1 MSIKAEFRNGVRKIL
16 LAGVGLLLLNDSV
29 GAQQLPGLPEIDRRA
44 TRIRHLHLPYS
55 FQPFLIEEDWLRRAG
70 DLRRQIQVSAG
81 LWPPVEK
88 SPLKARIFG
97 KVSKGDYSIE
107 KVFFESYPGFYVTG
121 NLYRP
126 LGKEGP
132 FPGVLTPHGHWA
144 YGRLENQSLASMPGL
159 AINLARQGHVVFAYD
174 MLAYNDSRQV
184 QDHRRPLDRSFSLW
198 GIGWLGI
205 QLWNSIRSVD
215 FLQSLPDVDPD
226 RLGCT
231 GASGG
236 GTQTFLLTA
245 VDDRVKV
252 SAPVNMISH
261 YMQGGCICEN
271 QANLRLDTNN
281 MEIAALMAPRP
292 LLMVSASGD
301 WTRETPRVE
310 FPAVRSVYR
319 LLGDA
324 DKVQTMQAMADH
336 NFNRESRE
344 AVYAW
349 FGRWLLGESDAS
361 EFAEKRFRLGSPSE
375 LLVFF
380 GRDLPES
387 AVTEE
392 EMLASLKDRHRRQID
407 RLRPRDSE
415 SLSRFRKLMSPAL
428 RHALAAG
435 SPSPGQVLAVPA
447 PSPKQGASETFYIG
461 RRGGGDRVPAVL
473 WFPKGKRRNLTAT
486 LLVHP
491 EGREALEAPGASW
504 VRPLLARGHLVMSI
518 DAFNTGAAR
527 ARRDRSD
534 PFFTTYNRTDDSH
547 RVQDILTAI
556 VYLESR
562 PEVARVNLAG
572 VGKAGLWCLLAR
584 ALAPGLDRT
593 LADVARFSSEEDRA
607 YLEHLHVPVLRRA
620 GDFKTASMLAPATRL
635 LIHNVGESFDTDWF
649 RQAYELAGKTD
660 LLEIEP
666 DELSPEQALSWLTR
680 ASP

>member
-1 MSIKAEFRNGVRKIL
+1 MISVKKIL
-16 LAGVGLLLLNDSV
+16 LAGGGLLFLSGLAS
-29 GAQQLPGLPEIDRRA
+29 AQAMPGLPEMDQRA
-44 TRIRHLHLPYS
+44 TRIRHLHLPYT
-55 FQPFLIEEDWLRRAG
+55 FQPFLTEEAWLKRAG
-70 DLRRQIQVSAG
+70 DLRRQIEVSAG

-88 SPLKARIFG
+88 SFLKARIFG

-126 LGKEGP
+126 LGKKGP
-132 FPGVLTPHGHWA
+132 FSGILTPHGHWA

-159 AINLARQGHVVFAYD
+159 GINLARQGHVVFAYD

-184 QDHRRPLDRSFSLW
+184 KDHRRPLDRSFSLW
-198 GIGWLGI
+198 GIDWLGI

-226 RLGCT
+226 RIGCT

-281 MEIAALMAPRP
+281 MEIGALMAPRP

-310 FPAVRSVYR
+310 FPAVQSVYR
-319 LLGDA
+319 LLGA
-324 DKVQTMQAMADH
+324 GHKAQTMQSMADH
-336 NFNRESRE
+336 NYNRESRE

-361 EFAEKRFRLGSPSE
+361 QFSEKRFRLGSPSE
-375 LLVFF
+375 FLVFF

-392 EMLASLKDRHRRQID
+392 EMLVSLKDSYRRQID
-407 RLRPRDSE
+407 DLRPRDSE
-415 SLSRFRKLMSPAL
+415 GLSRFRELMSPAL
-428 RHALAAG
+428 QHALAVG
-435 SPSPGQVLAVPA
+435 YPDPGDVIAVPA
-447 PSPKQGASETFYIG
+447 PSSKPGASREFHIG
-461 RRGGGDRVPAVL
+461 RVGRGDRVPAAL
-473 WFPKGKRRNLTAT
+473 WFPRGKRRNLTAT
-486 LLVHP
+486 LLVHA
-491 EGREALEAPGASW
+491 EGKAALEAPGGSW

-518 DAFNTGAAR
+518 DAFNTGAAK
-527 ARRDRSD
+527 AKRDMSD
-534 PFFTTYNRTDDSH
+534 PFFTTYNRTDVSN

-556 VYLESR
+556 AYLESR
-562 PEVARVNLAG
+562 PEVARVNLVG
-572 VGKAGLWCLLAR
+572 VGEGGLWSLLAR
-584 ALAPGLDRT
+584 ALAPQLHRT
-593 LADVARFSSEEDRA
+593 LADVSRFSSEEDRA
-607 YLEHLHVPVLRRA
+607 YLEHLYVPVLRRA
-620 GDFKTASMLAPATRL
+620 GDFKTAAMLAPATRL
-635 LIHNVGESFDTDWF
+635 LIHNTGESFNTDWF
-649 RQAYELAGKTD
+649 RQAYELAGKTG
-660 LLEIEP
+660 LLEIES
-666 DELSPEQALSWLTR
+666 DELPRERLLSWLTQTG
-680 ASP
+680 P

>member
-1 MSIKAEFRNGVRKIL
+1 MISVKKIL
-16 LAGVGLLLLNDSV
+16 LAGVGLLLPSGPA
-29 GAQQLPGLPEIDRRA
+29 GAQALTGLPEMDRRA
-44 TRIRHLHLPYS
+44 TRIRHLHLPYT
-55 FQPFLIEEDWLRRAG
+55 FQPFLTKDVWLQRGG
-70 DLRRQIQVSAG
+70 DLRRQIEVSTG
-81 LWPPVEK
+81 LWPPPEK

-126 LGKEGP
+126 LGKKGP
-132 FPGVLTPHGHWA
+132 FPGILTPHGHWA

-184 QDHRRPLDRSFSLW
+184 KDHRRPLDRSFSLW
-198 GIGWLGI
+198 GIDWLGI

-215 FLQSLPDVDPD
+215 FLQSLPDVDSD
-226 RLGCT
+226 RIGCT

-292 LLMVSASGD
+292 QLMVSASGD

-310 FPAVRSVYR
+310 FPAVQSVYR
-319 LLGDA
+319 LLGAA

-380 GRDLPES
+380 GRELPES

-392 EMLASLKDRHRRQID
+392 EMLASLKDSHRRQIG

-415 SLSRFRKLMSPAL
+415 SLSRFRRLMSPAL
-428 RHALAAG
+428 HHALAVR
-435 SPSPGQVLAVPA
+435 SPSPGSLLAVPV
-447 PSPKQGASETFYIG
+447 PSPNPDSSQTFHIG
-461 RRGGGDRVPAVL
+461 RRGRGDRVPAAL
-473 WFPKGKRRNLTAT
+473 WFPKGKRSKLTAT

-491 EGREALEAPGASW
+491 EGREALDAPDASW

-518 DAFNTGAAR
+518 DAFNTGKAQAK
-527 ARRDRSD
+527 RDMSD
-534 PFFTTYNRTDDSH
+534 PFFTTYNRTDVSN
-547 RVQDILTAI
+547 RVQDILTAM

-584 ALAPGLDRT
+584 SLAPEPHRT
-593 LADVARFSSEEDRA
+593 LVDVSRFSSEEDRA
-607 YLEHLHVPVLRRA
+607 YLEHLYVPVLRRA
-620 GDFKTASMLAPATRL
+620 GDFKTAAMLGPATRL
-635 LIHNVGESFDTDWF
+635 LIHNTGESFETDWF

-666 DELSPEQALSWLTR
+666 ARLSREQALAWLSQ
-680 ASP
+680 AGP

>member
-1 MSIKAEFRNGVRKIL
+1 MISGKHLL
-16 LAGVGLLLLNDSV
+16 LAGLALLLLSAPAESQ
-29 GAQQLPGLPEIDRRA
+29 GLTGLPEIDRRV
-44 TRIRHLHLPYS
+44 TRIRHLHLPYT
-55 FQPFLIEEDWLRRAG
+55 FQPFLTEEAWLKRAG
-70 DLRRQIQVSAG
+70 DLRRQIEVSAG
-81 LWPPVEK
+81 LCPPVEK

-107 KVFFESYPGFYVTG
+107 KVFFESYPGFFVAG

-126 LGKEGP
+126 LGKKGP
-132 FPGVLTPHGHWA
+132 FPGILTPHGHWA
-144 YGRLENQSLASMPGL
+144 YGRLVNQSLASMPGL

-184 QDHRRPLDRSFSLW
+184 KDHRRPLDRSFSLW

-215 FLQSLPDVDPD
+215 FLQSLPDVDPG
-226 RLGCT
+226 RIGCT

-310 FPAVRSVYR
+310 FPAVQSVYR
-319 LLGDA
+319 LQGA
-324 DKVQTMQAMADH
+324 GHKVQTMQAMADH

-344 AVYAW
+344 SVYAW

-361 EFAEKRFRLGSPSE
+361 QFAERRFRLGSPSE
-375 LLVFF
+375 VLVFF
-380 GRDLPES
+380 GRELPES

-392 EMLASLKDRHRRQID
+392 EMLASLKDSYRRQID
-407 RLRPRDSE
+407 GLRPRDSE
-415 SLSRFRKLMSPAL
+415 GLSRFRELMSPAL
-428 RHALAAG
+428 RHALAVG
-435 SPSPGQVLAVPA
+435 YPDPGQVVAVPVS
-447 PSPKQGASETFYIG
+447 SPKPGASREFHIG
-461 RRGGGDRVPAVL
+461 RGGRGDKVPADL
-473 WFPKGKRRNLTAT
+473 WFPRGKRRNLTAT

-491 EGREALEAPGASW
+491 EGKAALEAPGASW
-504 VRPLLARGHLVMSI
+504 VRPLLARRHLVMSI

-527 ARRDRSD
+527 AKRDMSD
-534 PFFTTYNRTDDSH
+534 PFFTTYNRTDDSN

-556 VYLESR
+556 AYLESR
-562 PEVARVNLAG
+562 PEVARVNLVG
-572 VGKAGLWCLLAR
+572 VGEGGLWCLLAR
-584 ALAPGLDRT
+584 ALAPRLNRT
-593 LADVARFSSEEDRA
+593 LVDVSRFSSEEDQS
-607 YLEHLHVPVLRRA
+607 YLEHLYVPVLRRA
-620 GDFKTASMLAPATRL
+620 GDFKTAAMLAPATRL
-635 LIHNVGESFDTDWF
+635 LIHNAGESFSTDWF
-649 RQAYELAGKTD
+649 RQAYELAGKAD
-660 LLEIEP
+660 LLEIES
-666 DELSPEQALSWLTR
+666 DERSREQVLAWLTQTG
-680 ASP
+680 P

>member
-1 MSIKAEFRNGVRKIL
+1 MIPGKKIL
-16 LAGVGLLLLNDSV
+16 LTGAGILFLNGLAA
-29 GAQQLPGLPEIDRRA
+29 AQGLTSLPEMDQRA
-44 TRIRHLHLPYS
+44 TRIRHVHLPYT
-55 FQPFLIEEDWLRRAG
+55 FQPFLTEEAWLKRAG
-70 DLRRQIQVSAG
+70 ELRRQIQVSAG

-107 KVFFESYPGFYVTG
+107 KVFFESYAGFYVTG

-132 FPGVLTPHGHWA
+132 FPGILTPHGHWA

-184 QDHRRPLDRSFSLW
+184 KDHRRPLDRSFSLW
-198 GIGWLGI
+198 GIDWLGI

-226 RLGCT
+226 RIGCT

-281 MEIAALMAPRP
+281 MEIGALMAPRP

-310 FPAVRSVYR
+310 FPAVQSVYR
-319 LLGDA
+319 LLGA
-324 DKVQTMQAMADH
+324 GHKAQTMQSMADH
-336 NFNRESRE
+336 NYNRESRE

-361 EFAEKRFRLGSPSE
+361 QFSEKRFRLGSPSE
-375 LLVFF
+375 FLVFF

-392 EMLASLKDRHRRQID
+392 EMLASLKESHRRQID
-407 RLRPRDSE
+407 ELRPGDSE
-415 SLSRFRKLMSPAL
+415 SLSRFRELMSPAL
-428 RHALAAG
+428 QHALAVG
-435 SPSPGQVLAVPA
+435 YPDPGEVVAISA
-447 PSPKQGASETFYIG
+447 PSPKPGASLGFHIG
-461 RRGGGDRVPAVL
+461 RRGRGDRVPAVL
-473 WFPKGKRRNLTAT
+473 WFPRGKRRNLTAT

-491 EGREALEAPGASW
+491 EGKAALEAPGASW
-504 VRPLLARGHLVMSI
+504 VQPLLARGHLVMSI
-518 DAFNTGAAR
+518 DAFNTGAAK
-527 ARRDRSD
+527 ARRDMSD
-534 PFFTTYNRTDDSH
+534 PFFTTYNRTDVSN

-556 VYLESR
+556 AYLESR
-562 PEVARVNLAG
+562 PDVARVNLVG
-572 VGKAGLWCLLAR
+572 VGKGGLWSLLAR
-584 ALAPGLDRT
+584 ALAPQLHRT
-593 LADVARFSSEEDRA
+593 LVDVSNFSSEEDGA
-607 YLEHLHVPVLRRA
+607 YLEHLYVPVLRRA
-620 GDFKTASMLAPATRL
+620 GDFKTAAMLPSATRL
-635 LIHNVGESFDTDWF
+635 LVHNTGENFSTDWF

-660 LLEIEP
+660 LLEIES
-666 DELSPEQALSWLTR
+666 DEIPRERILSWLTQKG
-680 ASP
+680 P

>member
-1 MSIKAEFRNGVRKIL
+1 MISGKKIL
-16 LAGVGLLLLNDSV
+16 LAGAGLLFLSGLAS
-29 GAQQLPGLPEIDRRA
+29 AQAMPGLPEMDQRA
-44 TRIRHLHLPYS
+44 TRIRHLHLPYA
-55 FQPFLIEEDWLRRAG
+55 FQPFLTKETWLKRAG

-88 SPLKARIFG
+88 SPLKARVFG

-126 LGKEGP
+126 VGKKEP
-132 FPGVLTPHGHWA
+132 FPGILTPHGHWA

-184 QDHRRPLDRSFSLW
+184 KDHRRPLDRSFSLW
-198 GIGWLGI
+198 GIDWLGI

-226 RLGCT
+226 RIGCT

-281 MEIAALMAPRP
+281 MEIGALMAPRP

-310 FPAVRSVYR
+310 FPAVQSVYR
-319 LLGDA
+319 LLGA
-324 DKVQTMQAMADH
+324 GHKAQTMQSIADH

-361 EFAEKRFRLGSPSE
+361 EFSEKRFRLGSPSE
-375 LLVFF
+375 FLVFF

-392 EMLASLKDRHRRQID
+392 EMLVSLKDSYRRQID
-407 RLRPRDSE
+407 ELRPRDSE
-415 SLSRFRKLMSPAL
+415 GLSRFRELMAPAL
-428 RHALAAG
+428 QHALAVG
-435 SPSPGQVLAVPA
+435 YPDPGEVVVAVPA
-447 PSPKQGASETFYIG
+447 PSPKPGASQEFHIG
-461 RRGGGDRVPAVL
+461 RRGRGERVPVAL
-473 WFPKGKRRNLTAT
+473 WFPRGNRRNLTAT
-486 LLVHP
+486 LLVHA
-491 EGREALEAPGASW
+491 EGKAALDAPGASW
-504 VRPLLARGHLVMSI
+504 VRPLLAQEHVVMSI
-518 DAFNTGAAR
+518 DAFNTGAAK
-527 ARRDRSD
+527 ARRDMSD
-534 PFFTTYNRTDDSH
+534 PFFTTYNRTDDSN

-556 VYLESR
+556 AYLERR
-562 PEVARVNLAG
+562 PDVARVNLVG
-572 VGKAGLWCLLAR
+572 VGKGGLWSLLAR
-584 ALAPGLDRT
+584 ALAPQLHRT
-593 LADVARFSSEEDRA
+593 QVDVSNFSSEEDRA
-607 YLEHLHVPVLRRA
+607 YLEHLYVPVLRRA
-620 GDFKTASMLAPATRL
+620 GDFKTAAMLATTTRL
-635 LIHNVGESFDTDWF
+635 LIHNTGENFSTDWF

-660 LLEIEP
+660 LLEIES
-666 DELSPEQALSWLTR
+666 DELPRERLLSWLTQ
-680 ASP
+680 SGP

>member
-1 MSIKAEFRNGVRKIL
+1 MISVKKIL
-16 LAGVGLLLLNDSV
+16 LAGVGLLLPSGPA
-29 GAQQLPGLPEIDRRA
+29 GAQAMPGLPEMDQRA
-44 TRIRHLHLPYS
+44 TRIRHLHLPYT
-55 FQPFLIEEDWLRRAG
+55 FQPFLTEEAWLKRAG

-88 SPLKARIFG
+88 SPLKAGIFG

-126 LGKEGP
+126 VGKKGP
-132 FPGVLTPHGHWA
+132 FPGILTPHGHWA

-159 AINLARQGHVVFAYD
+159 GINLARQGHVVFAYD

-184 QDHRRPLDRSFSLW
+184 KDHRRPLDRSFSLW
-198 GIGWLGI
+198 GIDWLGI

-226 RLGCT
+226 RIGCT

-281 MEIAALMAPRP
+281 MEIGALMAPRP

-310 FPAVRSVYR
+310 FPAVQSVYR
-319 LLGDA
+319 LLGA
-324 DKVQTMQAMADH
+324 GHKAQTMQSMADH

-349 FGRWLLGESDAS
+349 FGRWLLGETDAS
-361 EFAEKRFRLGSPSE
+361 EFSEKRFRLGSPSE
-375 LLVFF
+375 FLVFF

-392 EMLASLKDRHRRQID
+392 EMLASLKDSYRLQID
-407 RLRPRDSE
+407 ELRPRDSE
-415 SLSRFRKLMSPAL
+415 GLSRFRELMAPAL
-428 RHALAAG
+428 QHALAVG
-435 SPSPGQVLAVPA
+435 YPDPGEVVVAVSA
-447 PSPKQGASETFYIG
+447 PSSKPGASREFHIG
-461 RRGGGDRVPAVL
+461 RVGRGDRVPVAL

-486 LLVHP
+486 LLVHA
-491 EGREALEAPGASW
+491 EGKAALEAPGASW
-504 VRPLLARGHLVMSI
+504 VQPLLARGHLVMAI
-518 DAFNTGAAR
+518 DAFNTGAAK
-527 ARRDRSD
+527 ARRDMSD
-534 PFFTTYNRTDDSH
+534 PFFTTYNRTDDSN

-556 VYLESR
+556 AYLERR
-562 PEVARVNLAG
+562 PDVARVNLVG
-572 VGKAGLWCLLAR
+572 VGKGGLWSLLAR
-584 ALAPGLDRT
+584 ALAPQLHRT
-593 LADVARFSSEEDRA
+593 LVDVSNFSSGEDRA
-607 YLEHLHVPVLRRA
+607 YLEQLYVPVLRRA
-620 GDFKTASMLAPATRL
+620 GDFKTAAMLAPASRL
-635 LIHNVGESFDTDWF
+635 LIHNTGENFNTDWF
-649 RQAYELAGKTD
+649 RQAYKLAGKTD
-660 LLEIEP
+660 LLETES
-666 DELSPEQALSWLTR
+666 DEIPRERLLSWLTQ
-680 ASP
+680 SGP

>member
-1 MSIKAEFRNGVRKIL
+1 MISVKKIL
-16 LAGVGLLLLNDSV
+16 LAGVGLLLPSGLAS
-29 GAQQLPGLPEIDRRA
+29 AQVMPGLPEMDQRA
-44 TRIRHLHLPYS
+44 TRIRHLHLPYA
-55 FQPFLIEEDWLRRAG
+55 FQPFLTEEAWLKRAG
-70 DLRRQIQVSAG
+70 DLRRQIEVSAG

-107 KVFFESYPGFYVTG
+107 KVFFESHPGFYVTG

-126 LGKEGP
+126 LGMKGP
-132 FPGVLTPHGHWA
+132 FPGILTPHGHWA

-159 AINLARQGHVVFAYD
+159 GINLARQGHVVFAYD

-184 QDHRRPLDRSFSLW
+184 KDHRRPLDRSFSLW
-198 GIGWLGI
+198 GIDWLGI

-226 RLGCT
+226 RIGCT

-310 FPAVRSVYR
+310 FPAIQSVYR
-319 LLGDA
+319 LLGA
-324 DKVQTMQAMADH
+324 GHKAQTMQSMADH
-336 NFNRESRE
+336 NYNRESRE

-361 EFAEKRFRLGSPSE
+361 RFSERRFRLGSPSE
-375 LLVFF
+375 FLVFF

-392 EMLASLKDRHRRQID
+392 EMLASLKDSYRRQID
-407 RLRPRDSE
+407 DLRPRDSE
-415 SLSRFRKLMSPAL
+415 SLARFRKLMAPAL
-428 RHALAAG
+428 KHALAVG
-435 SPSPGQVLAVPA
+435 YPESGQVLAVPV
-447 PSPKQGASETFYIG
+447 PSPKPGESQEFHIG
-461 RRGGGDRVPAVL
+461 RVGRGDRVPAAL
-473 WFPKGKRRNLTAT
+473 WLPRGKRRNLTAT
-486 LLVHP
+486 LLVHA
-491 EGREALEAPGASW
+491 EGKAALEAPGASW

-518 DAFNTGAAR
+518 DAFNTGAAK
-527 ARRDRSD
+527 ARRDMSD
-534 PFFTTYNRTDDSH
+534 PFFTTYNRTDVSN

-556 VYLESR
+556 AYLESR
-562 PEVARVNLAG
+562 PEVARVNLVG
-572 VGKAGLWCLLAR
+572 VGEGGLWSLLAR
-584 ALAPGLDRT
+584 ALAPRLHRT
-593 LADVARFSSEEDRA
+593 LADVAGFSSEEDGA
-607 YLEHLHVPVLRRA
+607 YLERLYVPVLRRA

-635 LIHNVGESFDTDWF
+635 LIHNAGENFSTDWF

-660 LLEIEP
+660 LLEIES
-666 DELSPEQALSWLTR
+666 DELPRERVLAWLTQKGR
-680 ASP
+680 

>member
-1 MSIKAEFRNGVRKIL
+1 MISGKKIL
-16 LAGVGLLLLNDSV
+16 LTGAGLLFLSGLA
-29 GAQQLPGLPEIDRRA
+29 GAQGLTSLPEMDQRA
-44 TRIRHLHLPYS
+44 TRIRHLHLPYT
-55 FQPFLIEEDWLRRAG
+55 FQPFLTEEAWLRRAG
-70 DLRRQIQVSAG
+70 ELRRQIEVSAG

-126 LGKEGP
+126 LGKKGP
-132 FPGVLTPHGHWA
+132 FPGILTPHGHWA

-226 RLGCT
+226 RIGCT

-281 MEIAALMAPRP
+281 MEIGALMAPRP

-310 FPAVRSVYR
+310 FPAVQSVYR
-319 LLGDA
+319 LLGA
-324 DKVQTMQAMADH
+324 GHKAQTMQTMADH

-349 FGRWLLGESDAS
+349 FGRWLLGESDS
-361 EFAEKRFRLGSPSE
+361 SQFSEKRFRLGSPSE

-380 GRDLPES
+380 GRELPES

-392 EMLASLKDRHRRQID
+392 AMLASLKDSYRRQID
-407 RLRPRDSE
+407 ELRPQDSE
-415 SLSRFRKLMSPAL
+415 SLARFRELMAPAL
-428 RHALAAG
+428 RHALAVRY
-435 SPSPGQVLAVPA
+435 PEPTEVLATRIPPA
-447 PSPKQGASETFYIG
+447 GPGEEQLFFIG
-461 RRGGGDRVPAVL
+461 RKGRGDRVPAFL
-473 WFPKGKRRNLTAT
+473 WFPKRKRRSLTAT
-486 LLVHP
+486 LLVHAD
-491 EGREALEAPGASW
+491 GKEALTSSVGSA
-504 VRPLLARGHLVMSI
+504 VKPLLARGHLVMSI
-518 DAFNTGAAR
+518 DAFNTGSALAK
-527 ARRDRSD
+527 RDMSD
-534 PFFTTYNRTDDSH
+534 PFFTTYNRTDDSN

-556 VYLESR
+556 AYLESR
-562 PEVARVNLAG
+562 QDAAKINL
-572 VGKAGLWCLLAR
+572 VGFGRAGLWCLLAR
-584 ALAPGLDRT
+584 GLAPDLHRT
-593 LADVARFSSEEDRA
+593 AADVSRFSSDEDRA
-607 YLEHLHVPVLRRA
+607 YLKDLYIPVLRRV
-620 GDFKTASMLAPATRL
+620 GDFKTASMLAPATPL
-635 LIHNVGESFDTDWF
+635 LIHNAGESFDTKWI
-649 RQAYELAGKTD
+649 RQAYHLAGKTS
-660 LLEIEP
+660 LLEIQKTKIR
-666 DELSPEQALSWLTR
+666 QAQLIAWLTQR
-680 ASP
+680 GS

>member
-1 MSIKAEFRNGVRKIL
+1 MISRKMIL
-16 LAGVGLLLLNDSV
+16 LAGGSLLFLSGLA
-29 GAQQLPGLPEIDRRA
+29 GAQAIPGLPEMDRRA
-44 TRIRHLHLPYS
+44 TRIRHLHLPYT
-55 FQPFLIEEDWLRRAG
+55 FQPFLTQEAWLKRAG
-70 DLRRQIQVSAG
+70 DLRRQIEVSAG

-132 FPGVLTPHGHWA
+132 FPGILTPHGHWA

-184 QDHRRPLDRSFSLW
+184 KDHRRPLDRSFSLW
-198 GIGWLGI
+198 GIDWLGI

-226 RLGCT
+226 RIGCT

-281 MEIAALMAPRP
+281 MEIGALMAPRP

-310 FPAVRSVYR
+310 FPAVQSVYR
-319 LLGDA
+319 LLGA
-324 DKVQTMQAMADH
+324 GHKAQTMQSMADH
-336 NFNRESRE
+336 NYNRESRE

-361 EFAEKRFRLGSPSE
+361 QFSEKRFRLGSPSE
-375 LLVFF
+375 FLVFF

-392 EMLASLKDRHRRQID
+392 EMLASLKDSYRRQID
-407 RLRPRDSE
+407 DLRPRGSE
-415 SLSRFRKLMSPAL
+415 GLSRFRELMAPAL
-428 RHALAAG
+428 QHALAVG
-435 SPSPGQVLAVPA
+435 YPDPGEVVAVPA
-447 PSPKQGASETFYIG
+447 PSPKPGARLEFHIG
-461 RRGGGDRVPAVL
+461 RAGRGDRVPAAL
-473 WFPKGKRRNLTAT
+473 WFPRGKRRNLTAT
-486 LLVHP
+486 LLVHS
-491 EGREALEAPGASW
+491 EGKAALEAPGASW

-518 DAFNTGAAR
+518 DAFNTGAAK
-527 ARRDRSD
+527 ARRDMSD
-534 PFFTTYNRTDDSH
+534 PFFTTYNRTDVSN

-556 VYLESR
+556 AYLESR
-562 PEVARVNLAG
+562 PEVVRVNLVGAG
-572 VGKAGLWCLLAR
+572 KGGLWCLLAR
-584 ALAPGLDRT
+584 ALAPQIHRT
-593 LADVARFSSEEDRA
+593 LVDVSRFSSEEDGA
-607 YLEHLHVPVLRRA
+607 YLEHLYVPVLRRA
-620 GDFKTASMLAPATRL
+620 GDFKTAAMLPSATRL
-635 LIHNVGESFDTDWF
+635 LIHNTGENFSTDWF

-660 LLEIEP
+660 LLEIES
-666 DELSPEQALSWLTR
+666 DEIARERILSWLTR
-680 ASP
+680 SGS

>member
-1 MSIKAEFRNGVRKIL
+1 MISVQQIL
-16 LAGVGLLLLNDSV
+16 LASVSVLLLSSTA
-29 GAQQLPGLPEIDRRA
+29 GAQGLPGLPEMDQRA
-44 TRIRHLHLPYS
+44 TRIRHLHLPYT
-55 FQPFLIEEDWLRRAG
+55 FQPFLTEAAWLRRAG
-70 DLRRQIQVSAG
+70 DLRRQIEVSAG

-126 LGKEGP
+126 LGKKGP
-132 FPGVLTPHGHWA
+132 FPGILTPHGHWA

-159 AINLARQGHVVFAYD
+159 GINLARQGHVVFAYD

-184 QDHRRPLDRSFSLW
+184 KDHRRPLDRGFSLW

-226 RLGCT
+226 RIGCT

-281 MEIAALMAPRP
+281 MEIAALTAPRP
-292 LLMVSASGD
+292 QLMVSASGD

-310 FPAVRSVYR
+310 FPAVQSVYR
-319 LLGDA
+319 LLGA
-324 DKVQTMQAMADH
+324 GHKAQTMQSMADH
-336 NFNRESRE
+336 NYNRESRE

-361 EFAEKRFRLGSPSE
+361 QFSEKRFRLGSPSE
-375 LLVFF
+375 FLVFF
-380 GRDLPES
+380 GRHLPES

-392 EMLASLKDRHRRQID
+392 AMLASLKDSYRRQID
-407 RLRPRDSE
+407 ELRPRDSE
-415 SLSRFRKLMSPAL
+415 SLARFRKLMSPAL
-428 RHALAAG
+428 QHALAVG
-435 SPSPGQVLAVPA
+435 YPDPGEVVAVPA
-447 PSPKQGASETFYIG
+447 PSSNPGASQEFHIG
-461 RRGGGDRVPAVL
+461 RVGRGDRVPATL
-473 WFPKGKRRNLTAT
+473 WFPRGKRRNLTAT

-491 EGREALEAPGASW
+491 EGKAALEAPGAPW

-518 DAFNTGAAR
+518 DAFNTGAAK
-527 ARRDRSD
+527 ARRDMSD
-534 PFFTTYNRTDDSH
+534 PFFTTYNRTDVSN

-556 VYLESR
+556 AYLESR

-572 VGKAGLWCLLAR
+572 VGEGGLWCLLAR
-584 ALAPGLDRT
+584 GLAPQLHRT
-593 LADVARFSSEEDRA
+593 LVDVSRFSSEEDGA
-607 YLEHLHVPVLRRA
+607 YLEHLYVPVLRRA
-620 GDFKTASMLAPATRL
+620 GDFKTAAMLAPATRL
-635 LIHNVGESFDTDWF
+635 LIHNTGEFFNTDWF

-660 LLEIEP
+660 LLEIK
-666 DELSPEQALSWLTR
+666 PEEIPRAQLLAWLTQ
-680 ASP
+680 SGP

>member
-1 MSIKAEFRNGVRKIL
+1 MISGKSIL
-16 LAGVGLLLLNDSV
+16 LAGVGLLLLSV
-29 GAQQLPGLPEIDRRA
+29 PAGAQRLLGLPGIDRRA
-44 TRIRHLHLPYS
+44 TGIRHLHLPYS
-55 FQPFLIEEDWLRRAG
+55 FEPFLIEEGWLGRAG
-70 DLRRQIQVSAG
+70 DLRRQIEVSAG

-126 LGKEGP
+126 LGKQGP
-132 FPGVLTPHGHWA
+132 FPGILTPHGHWA
-144 YGRLENQSLASMPGL
+144 YGRLVNQSLASMPGL
-159 AINLARQGHVVFAYD
+159 SINLARQGYVVFAYD

-184 QDHRRPLDRSFSLW
+184 KDHRRTLDRSFSLW

-215 FLQSLPDVDPD
+215 FLQSLPDVDPN

-245 VDDRVKV
+245 VDDRIKV

-310 FPAVRSVYR
+310 FPAVQSIYR
-319 LLGDA
+319 LLGA
-324 DKVQTMQAMADH
+324 GHKVQTMQTMAEH

-380 GRDLPES
+380 GRELPPS

-392 EMLASLKDRHRRQID
+392 EMLASLKERYRQRID
-407 RLRPRDSE
+407 ELQPRDSE

-428 RHALAAG
+428 QHALAAD
-435 SPSPGQVLAVPA
+435 SPSPGEVLAVPV
-447 PSPKQGASETFYIG
+447 PSPKPGGRQKFHIG
-461 RRGGGDRVPAVL
+461 RVGRGDLVPAVL
-473 WFPKGKRRNLTAT
+473 WFPRGKRKNLTAT

-491 EGREALEAPGASW
+491 EGKEALEEPGASW
-504 VRPLLARGHLVMSI
+504 VQPLLARGHLVMSI

-527 ARRDRSD
+527 ARRDMSD
-534 PFFTTYNRTDDSH
+534 PFFTTYNRTDDSN

-562 PEVARVNLAG
+562 PDVARVNMAG
-572 VGKAGLWCLLAR
+572 VGKGGLWCLLAR
-584 ALAPGLDRT
+584 ALAPQLHRT
-593 LADVARFSSEEDRA
+593 LVDVSRFSSEDDRA
-607 YLEHLHVPVLRRA
+607 YLEHLYVPVLRRA
-620 GDFKTASMLAPATRL
+620 GDFKTASMLAPATRRL
-635 LIHNVGESFDTDWF
+635 LIHNTGESFDTGWF

-666 DELSPEQALSWLTR
+666 AKLSREQVLAWLIQTE
-680 ASP
+680 P

>member
-1 MSIKAEFRNGVRKIL
+1 MISGKKIL
-16 LAGVGLLLLNDSV
+16 LTGAGILFLSGLA
-29 GAQQLPGLPEIDRRA
+29 GAQGLTSLPEMDQRA
-44 TRIRHLHLPYS
+44 TRIRHLHLPYT
-55 FQPFLIEEDWLRRAG
+55 FQPFLTEEAWLKRAG

-88 SPLKARIFG
+88 SPLKAQIFG

-126 LGKEGP
+126 LGKKGP
-132 FPGVLTPHGHWA
+132 FPGILTPHGHWA

-159 AINLARQGHVVFAYD
+159 GINLARQGHVVFAYD

-184 QDHRRPLDRSFSLW
+184 RDHRRPLDRSFSLW

-215 FLQSLPDVDPD
+215 FLQSLPEVDPD
-226 RLGCT
+226 RIGCT

-281 MEIAALMAPRP
+281 MEIGALMAPRP
-292 LLMVSASGD
+292 QLMVSASGD

-310 FPAVRSVYR
+310 FPAVQSVYR
-319 LLGDA
+319 LLGA
-324 DKVQTMQAMADH
+324 GHKAQTMQTMADH
-336 NFNRESRE
+336 NYNRESRE

-361 EFAEKRFRLGSPSE
+361 QFSEKRFRLGSPSE
-375 LLVFF
+375 FLVFF

-392 EMLASLKDRHRRQID
+392 EMLASLKESHRRQID
-407 RLRPRDSE
+407 ELRPRDSE
-415 SLSRFRKLMSPAL
+415 SLSRFRELMSPAL
-428 RHALAAG
+428 QHALAVG
-435 SPSPGQVLAVPA
+435 YPDSGVVVVTVFA
-447 PSPKQGASETFYIG
+447 PSSKPGASQEFHIG
-461 RRGGGDRVPAVL
+461 RRGRGDRVPAAL
-473 WFPKGKRRNLTAT
+473 WFPRGKRRNLTAT
-486 LLVHP
+486 LLVHA
-491 EGREALEAPGASW
+491 EGKAALEAPGASW
-504 VRPLLARGHLVMSI
+504 VQPLLARGHLVMSI
-518 DAFNTGAAR
+518 DAFNTGAAK
-527 ARRDRSD
+527 ARRDMSD
-534 PFFTTYNRTDDSH
+534 PFFTTYNRTDDSN

-556 VYLESR
+556 AYLESR
-562 PEVARVNLAG
+562 PDVARVNLVG
-572 VGKAGLWCLLAR
+572 VGKGGLWSLLAR
-584 ALAPGLDRT
+584 ALAPQLHRT
-593 LADVARFSSEEDRA
+593 LVDVSKFSSEEDGA
-607 YLEHLHVPVLRRA
+607 YLEHLYVPVLRRA
-620 GDFKTASMLAPATRL
+620 GDFKTAAMLAPSTRL
-635 LIHNVGESFDTDWF
+635 LIHNTGENFSADWF

-660 LLEIEP
+660 LLEIES
-666 DELSPEQALSWLTR
+666 DEIPREQILSWLTQ
-680 ASP
+680 SGP

>member
-1 MSIKAEFRNGVRKIL
+1 MISVKKIL
-16 LAGVGLLLLNDSV
+16 LAGVGLLLPSGPA
-29 GAQQLPGLPEIDRRA
+29 GAQAPAGLPEMDRRV
-44 TRIRHLHLPYS
+44 TRIRHLHLPYT
-55 FQPFLIEEDWLRRAG
+55 FKPFLTDKAWLKRAG
-70 DLRRQIQVSAG
+70 DLRRQIEVSAG

-88 SPLKARIFG
+88 RPLKARIFG
-97 KVSKGDYSIE
+97 KVSKGEYSIE
-107 KVFFESYPGFYVTG
+107 KVFFESHPGFYVTG

-126 LGKEGP
+126 LGKKGP
-132 FPGVLTPHGHWA
+132 FPGILTPHGHWA

-184 QDHRRPLDRSFSLW
+184 RDHRRRLDRSFSLW
-198 GIGWLGI
+198 GIDWLGI

-226 RLGCT
+226 RIGCT

-261 YMQGGCICEN
+261 YMQGGCVCEN

-310 FPAVRSVYR
+310 FPAVQSVYR
-319 LLGDA
+319 LLGA
-324 DKVQTMQAMADH
+324 GHKAQTMQAMADH

-361 EFAEKRFRLGSPSE
+361 QFSEKRFRLESPSE
-375 LLVFF
+375 FLVFF
-380 GRDLPES
+380 GRDLPDS

-392 EMLASLKDRHRRQID
+392 EMLASLKDSHRRQID
-407 RLRPRDSE
+407 ELRPRDSE
-415 SLSRFRKLMSPAL
+415 SLTRFRRLMSAAL
-428 RHALAAG
+428 QHALAVG
-435 SPSPGQVLAVPA
+435 YPDPGQLLAVPA
-447 PSPKQGASETFYIG
+447 PSSKPGASQKFRIG
-461 RRGGGDRVPAVL
+461 RRGRGDRVPASL
-473 WFPKGKRRNLTAT
+473 WFPKGKRKNLTAT

-491 EGREALEAPGASW
+491 EGKAALEAPGASW
-504 VRPLLARGHLVMSI
+504 VQPLLARGHLVMSI

-527 ARRDRSD
+527 ASRDMSD
-534 PFFTTYNRTDDSH
+534 PFFTTYNRTDVSN

-556 VYLESR
+556 AYLESR

-572 VGKAGLWCLLAR
+572 VGKGGLWCLLAR
-584 ALAPGLDRT
+584 ALAPQLHST
-593 LADVARFSSEEDRA
+593 LVDVSRFSSEEDRA
-607 YLEHLHVPVLRRA
+607 YLEHLYVPVLRRA
-620 GDFKTASMLAPATRL
+620 GDFKTAAMLAPATRL
-635 LIHNVGESFDTDWF
+635 LIHNTGESFETDWF
-649 RQAYELAGKTD
+649 RQAYELVGKAD
-660 LLEIEP
+660 LLEIES
-666 DELSPEQALSWLTR
+666 DELPREQALSWL
-680 ASP
+680 SQPGP

>member
-1 MSIKAEFRNGVRKIL
+1 MIFGKKIL
-16 LAGVGLLLLNDSV
+16 LTGAGLLFLSGFA
-29 GAQQLPGLPEIDRRA
+29 GAQGLTGLPEMDQRA
-44 TRIRHLHLPYS
+44 TRIRHLHLPYT
-55 FQPFLIEEDWLRRAG
+55 FQPFLTEEAWLKRAG
-70 DLRRQIQVSAG
+70 DLRRQIEVSTG

-126 LGKEGP
+126 VGKKGP
-132 FPGVLTPHGHWA
+132 FPGILTPHGHWA

-159 AINLARQGHVVFAYD
+159 GINLARQGHVVFAYD

-184 QDHRRPLDRSFSLW
+184 KDHRRPLDRSFSLW
-198 GIGWLGI
+198 GIDWLGI

-215 FLQSLPDVDPD
+215 FLQSLSDVDSD
-226 RLGCT
+226 RIGCT

-281 MEIAALMAPRP
+281 MEIGALMAPRP

-310 FPAVRSVYR
+310 FPAVQSVYR
-319 LLGDA
+319 LLGA
-324 DKVQTMQAMADH
+324 GHKAQTMQSMADH
-336 NFNRESRE
+336 NYNRESRE

-361 EFAEKRFRLGSPSE
+361 QFSEKRFRLGSPSE
-375 LLVFF
+375 FLVFF

-392 EMLASLKDRHRRQID
+392 EMLASLKDSFRRQID
-407 RLRPRDSE
+407 DLRPRDSE
-415 SLSRFRKLMSPAL
+415 GLSRFRELMSPAL
-428 RHALAAG
+428 QHALAVG
-435 SPSPGQVLAVPA
+435 YPDPCDVMAVPV
-447 PSPKQGASETFYIG
+447 PSSKPGGSREFHIG
-461 RRGGGDRVPAVL
+461 RVGRGDRVPAAL
-473 WFPKGKRRNLTAT
+473 WFPRGKRRNLTAT

-491 EGREALEAPGASW
+491 EGKAALEAPDASW

-518 DAFNTGAAR
+518 DAFNTGAAQ
-527 ARRDRSD
+527 ARRDMSD
-534 PFFTTYNRTDDSH
+534 PFFTTYNRTDVSN
-547 RVQDILTAI
+547 RVQDILTA
-556 VYLESR
+556 VAFLESR
-562 PEVARVNLAG
+562 PEVARVNLVG
-572 VGKAGLWCLLAR
+572 VGKGGLWSLLAR
-584 ALAPGLDRT
+584 ALAPQLHRT
-593 LADVARFSSEEDRA
+593 LVDVSNFSSGEDRA
-607 YLEHLHVPVLRRA
+607 YLEHLYVPVLRRA
-620 GDFKTASMLAPATRL
+620 GDFKTAAMLAPATRL
-635 LIHNVGESFDTDWF
+635 LIHNTGESFNTDWF
-649 RQAYELAGKTD
+649 RQAYELAGKTG
-660 LLEIEP
+660 LLEIES
-666 DELSPEQALSWLTR
+666 DELPREQVLSWLTQ
-680 ASP
+680 SGP

>member
-1 MSIKAEFRNGVRKIL
+1 MISVKKIL
-16 LAGVGLLLLNDSV
+16 LAGVGLLLPSGLAS
-29 GAQQLPGLPEIDRRA
+29 AQAIPGLPEMDQRA
-44 TRIRHLHLPYS
+44 TRIRHLHLPYT
-55 FQPFLIEEDWLRRAG
+55 FQPFLTQEAWLKRAG
-70 DLRRQIQVSAG
+70 DLRRQIEVSAG

-132 FPGVLTPHGHWA
+132 FPGILTPHGHWA

-184 QDHRRPLDRSFSLW
+184 KDHRRPLDRSFSLW
-198 GIGWLGI
+198 GIDWLGI

-226 RLGCT
+226 RIGCT

-281 MEIAALMAPRP
+281 MEIGALMAPRP

-310 FPAVRSVYR
+310 FPAVQSVYR
-319 LLGDA
+319 LLGA
-324 DKVQTMQAMADH
+324 GHKAQTMQSMADH
-336 NFNRESRE
+336 NYNRESRE

-361 EFAEKRFRLGSPSE
+361 QFSEKRFRLGSPSE
-375 LLVFF
+375 FLVFF

-392 EMLASLKDRHRRQID
+392 EMLVSLKESHRRQID
-407 RLRPRDSE
+407 ELRPRDSE
-415 SLSRFRKLMSPAL
+415 GHSRFRELMAPAL
-428 RHALAAG
+428 QHALAVG
-435 SPSPGQVLAVPA
+435 YPDPGEVVAVPA
-447 PSPKQGASETFYIG
+447 PSPKPGASLEFHFG
-461 RRGGGDRVPAVL
+461 RAGRGDRVPAAL
-473 WFPKGKRRNLTAT
+473 WFPRGKRRNLTAT

-491 EGREALEAPGASW
+491 EGKEALEAPGASW

-518 DAFNTGAAR
+518 DAFNTGAAT
-527 ARRDRSD
+527 ARRDMSD
-534 PFFTTYNRTDDSH
+534 PFFTTYNRTDVSN

-556 VYLESR
+556 AYLESR
-562 PEVARVNLAG
+562 PDVARVNLVG
-572 VGKAGLWCLLAR
+572 VGKGGLWSLLAR
-584 ALAPGLDRT
+584 ALAPQLHRT
-593 LADVARFSSEEDRA
+593 LVDVANFSSEEDGA
-607 YLEHLHVPVLRRA
+607 YLEHLYVPVLRRA
-620 GDFKTASMLAPATRL
+620 GDFKTAAMLPSATRL
-635 LIHNVGESFDTDWF
+635 LVHNTGENFSTDWF
-649 RQAYELAGKTD
+649 RHAYELAGKTD

-666 DELSPEQALSWLTR
+666 DEITRGRILSWLTR
-680 ASP
+680 SGP

>member
-1 MSIKAEFRNGVRKIL
+1 MISVKKIL
-16 LAGVGLLLLNDSV
+16 LAGVGLLFLNGLA
-29 GAQQLPGLPEIDRRA
+29 GAQAMPGLAETDQRA
-44 TRIRHLHLPYS
+44 TRIRHLHLPYT
-55 FQPFLIEEDWLRRAG
+55 FQPFLTEEAWLKRAG
-70 DLRRQIQVSAG
+70 DLRRQIEVSTG

-88 SPLKARIFG
+88 SPLKARVFG
-97 KVSKGDYSIE
+97 KVSKRDYSIE

-126 LGKEGP
+126 VGKKGP
-132 FPGVLTPHGHWA
+132 FPGILTPHGHWA

-159 AINLARQGHVVFAYD
+159 GINLARQGHVVFAYD

-184 QDHRRPLDRSFSLW
+184 KDHRRPLDRSFSLW
-198 GIGWLGI
+198 GIDWLGI

-226 RLGCT
+226 RIGCT

-281 MEIAALMAPRP
+281 MEIGALMAPRP

-310 FPAVRSVYR
+310 FPAVQSVYR
-319 LLGDA
+319 LLGA
-324 DKVQTMQAMADH
+324 GHKAQTMQSMADH
-336 NFNRESRE
+336 NYNRESRE

-361 EFAEKRFRLGSPSE
+361 QFSERRFRLGSPSE
-375 LLVFF
+375 FLVFF

-392 EMLASLKDRHRRQID
+392 EMLASLKDSYRLQID
-407 RLRPRDSE
+407 ELRPRDSE
-415 SLSRFRKLMSPAL
+415 GLARFRELMSPAL
-428 RHALAAG
+428 QHALAVG
-435 SPSPGQVLAVPA
+435 YSDPGDVMAVPG
-447 PSPKQGASETFYIG
+447 PSSKPGASQEFHIG
-461 RRGGGDRVPAVL
+461 RVGRGDRVPAAL
-473 WFPKGKRRNLTAT
+473 WFPRGKRRNLTAT
-486 LLVHP
+486 LLVHA
-491 EGREALEAPGASW
+491 EGKAALEAPGASW
-504 VRPLLARGHLVMSI
+504 VQPLLARGHLVMSI

-527 ARRDRSD
+527 AKRDMSD
-534 PFFTTYNRTDDSH
+534 PFFTTYNRTDDSN

-556 VYLESR
+556 AYLESR
-562 PEVARVNLAG
+562 PDVARVNLAG
-572 VGKAGLWCLLAR
+572 VGKGGLWSLLAR
-584 ALAPGLDRT
+584 ALAPQLHRT
-593 LADVARFSSEEDRA
+593 LVDVSNFSSEEDGA
-607 YLEHLHVPVLRRA
+607 FLEHLYVPVLRRA
-620 GDFKTASMLAPATRL
+620 GDFKTAAMLAPPTRL
-635 LIHNVGESFDTDWF
+635 LIHNTGESFNTDWF

-660 LLEIEP
+660 LLEIES
-666 DELSPEQALSWLTR
+666 DELPRERLLSWLTQTG
-680 ASP
+680 S

>member
-1 MSIKAEFRNGVRKIL
+1 MISGKNIL
-16 LAGVGLLLLNDSV
+16 LAGVGLSLLNGSV
-29 GAQQLPGLPEIDRRA
+29 GAQQLPGLPGMDRRV
-44 TRIRHLHLPYS
+44 TRIRHLHLPYT
-55 FQPFLIEEDWLRRAG
+55 FKPFLTEKGWLRRAG
-70 DLRRQIQVSAG
+70 QLRRQIEVSTG
-81 LWPPVEK
+81 LWPPPEK

-126 LGKEGP
+126 VGKKGP
-132 FPGVLTPHGHWA
+132 FPGILTPHGHWA

-184 QDHRRPLDRSFSLW
+184 KDHRRTLDRSFSLW
-198 GIGWLGI
+198 GIDRLGI

-226 RLGCT
+226 RIGCT

-281 MEIAALMAPRP
+281 MEIGALMAPRP

-310 FPAVRSVYR
+310 FPAVQSVYR
-319 LLGDA
+319 LLGA
-324 DKVQTMQAMADH
+324 GHKAQTMQSMADH
-336 NFNRESRE
+336 NYNRESRE

-361 EFAEKRFRLGSPSE
+361 QFSEKRFRLGSPSE
-375 LLVFF
+375 FLVFF

-392 EMLASLKDRHRRQID
+392 EMLASLKDSYRRQID
-407 RLRPRDSE
+407 DLRPRDSE
-415 SLSRFRKLMSPAL
+415 GLSRFRELMSPAL
-428 RHALAAG
+428 QHALAVG
-435 SPSPGQVLAVPA
+435 YPDPGEVLAVPA
-447 PSPKQGASETFYIG
+447 PSSKPGATREFHIG
-461 RRGGGDRVPAVL
+461 RRGRGDRVPAAL
-473 WFPKGKRRNLTAT
+473 WFPRGKRRNLTAT
-486 LLVHP
+486 LLVHA
-491 EGREALEAPGASW
+491 EGKAALESPDASW

-518 DAFNTGAAR
+518 DAFNTGAAK
-527 ARRDRSD
+527 ARRDMSD
-534 PFFTTYNRTDDSH
+534 PFFTTYNRTDVSN
-547 RVQDILTAI
+547 RVQDILTA
-556 VYLESR
+556 VAFLESR
-562 PEVARVNLAG
+562 PEVARVNLVG
-572 VGKAGLWCLLAR
+572 VGKGGLWCLLAR
-584 ALAPGLDRT
+584 ALAPQLHRT
-593 LADVARFSSEEDRA
+593 LVDVSRFSSEEDGT
-607 YLEHLHVPVLRRA
+607 YLEHLYVPVLRRA
-620 GDFKTASMLAPATRL
+620 GDFKTAAMMASATRL
-635 LIHNVGESFDTDWF
+635 LIHNTGENFSTDWF

-660 LLEIEP
+660 LLEIES
-666 DELSPEQALSWLTR
+666 DELPREQVLSWLTQ
-680 ASP
+680 SGP

>member
-1 MSIKAEFRNGVRKIL
+1 MISSKKIL
-16 LAGVGLLLLNDSV
+16 LTGAGLLFLSGLA
-29 GAQQLPGLPEIDRRA
+29 GAQGLTGLPEMDQRA
-44 TRIRHLHLPYS
+44 TRIRHLHLPYA
-55 FQPFLIEEDWLRRAG
+55 FQPFLTEEAWLKRAG
-70 DLRRQIQVSAG
+70 DLRLQIQVSAG

-97 KVSKGDYSIE
+97 KVFKGDYSIE

-126 LGKEGP
+126 VGKKGP
-132 FPGVLTPHGHWA
+132 FPGILTPHGHWA

-159 AINLARQGHVVFAYD
+159 GINLARQGHVVFAYD

-184 QDHRRPLDRSFSLW
+184 KDHRRPLDRSFSLW
-198 GIGWLGI
+198 GIDWLGI

-226 RLGCT
+226 RIGCT

-281 MEIAALMAPRP
+281 MEIGALMAPRP

-310 FPAVRSVYR
+310 FPAVQSVYR
-319 LLGDA
+319 LLGA
-324 DKVQTMQAMADH
+324 GHKAQTMQSMADH
-336 NFNRESRE
+336 NYNRESRE

-361 EFAEKRFRLGSPSE
+361 QFSEKRFRLGSPSE
-375 LLVFF
+375 FLVFF

-392 EMLASLKDRHRRQID
+392 EMLASLKDSYRRQIGD
-407 RLRPRDSE
+407 LRPRDSE
-415 SLSRFRKLMSPAL
+415 GLSRFRELMAPAL
-428 RHALAAG
+428 QHALAVGYPDAG
-435 SPSPGQVLAVPA
+435 EVVAVPA
-447 PSPKQGASETFYIG
+447 PSPKPGASREFHIG
-461 RRGGGDRVPAVL
+461 RRGRGDRVPAVL
-473 WFPKGKRRNLTAT
+473 WFPRGKRRNLTAT
-486 LLVHP
+486 LLVHA
-491 EGREALEAPGASW
+491 EGKAALESPGASW
-504 VRPLLARGHLVMSI
+504 VQPLLARGHLVMSI
-518 DAFNTGAAR
+518 DAFNTGAAK
-527 ARRDRSD
+527 ARRDMSD
-534 PFFTTYNRTDDSH
+534 PFFTTYNRTDDSN

-556 VYLESR
+556 AYLERR
-562 PEVARVNLAG
+562 PEVARVNLVG
-572 VGKAGLWCLLAR
+572 VGKGGLWSLLAR
-584 ALAPGLDRT
+584 ALAPQLHRT
-593 LADVARFSSEEDRA
+593 LVDVSHFSSEEDRA
-607 YLEHLHVPVLRRA
+607 YLEHLYVPVLRRA
-620 GDFKTASMLAPATRL
+620 GDFKTAAMLAPASRL
-635 LIHNVGESFDTDWF
+635 LIHNSGENFSADWF

-660 LLEIEP
+660 LLEIES
-666 DELSPEQALSWLTR
+666 DEIPRGQILAWLTR
-680 ASP
+680 SGP

>member
-1 MSIKAEFRNGVRKIL
+1 MISVKKIL
-16 LAGVGLLLLNDSV
+16 LAGVGLLLPSGLA
-29 GAQQLPGLPEIDRRA
+29 GAQALHGLPEMDRRV
-44 TRIRHLHLPYS
+44 TRIRHLHMPYT
-55 FQPFLIEEDWLRRAG
+55 FQPFLTEQAWLRRAG
-70 DLRRQIQVSAG
+70 DLRRQIEVSAG

-126 LGKEGP
+126 LGKQGP
-132 FPGVLTPHGHWA
+132 FPGILTPHGHWA
-144 YGRLENQSLASMPGL
+144 YGRLVNQSLASMPGL

-184 QDHRRPLDRSFSLW
+184 KDHRRPLDRSFSLW

-226 RLGCT
+226 RIGCT

-281 MEIAALMAPRP
+281 MEVAALMAPRP

-319 LLGDA
+319 LVGA
-324 DKVQTMQAMADH
+324 GHKAQTMQTMADH

-361 EFAEKRFRLGSPSE
+361 EFSEKRFRLGSPSE
-375 LLVFF
+375 MLVFF
-380 GRDLPES
+380 GREFPES

-392 EMLASLKDRHRRQID
+392 EMLASLKDSYRRQID
-407 RLRPRDSE
+407 ELRPRDPE
-415 SLSRFRKLMSPAL
+415 GLSRFRELMSPAL
-428 RHALAAG
+428 QHALSVG
-435 SPSPGQVLAVPA
+435 YPDPGEVVAVPA
-447 PSPKQGASETFYIG
+447 PSSKPGASREFHVG
-461 RRGGGDRVPAVL
+461 RRGRGDRVPAFL
-473 WFPKGKRRNLTAT
+473 WFPRGKRRNLTAT
-486 LLVHP
+486 LLVHA
-491 EGREALEAPGASW
+491 EGKEALDAPGASW
-504 VRPLLARGHLVMSI
+504 VQPLLARRHLVMSI

-527 ARRDRSD
+527 ARRDMSD
-534 PFFTTYNRTDDSH
+534 PFFTTYNRTDDSN

-556 VYLESR
+556 AYLESR
-562 PEVARVNLAG
+562 PEVARVNLVG
-572 VGKAGLWCLLAR
+572 VGKGGLWCLLAR
-584 ALAPGLDRT
+584 ALAPQLHRA
-593 LADVARFSSEEDRA
+593 LVDVSRFSSEEDQA
-607 YLEHLHVPVLRRA
+607 YLDHLYVPVLRRA
-620 GDFKTASMLAPATRL
+620 GDFKTASMVAPATRL
-635 LIHNVGESFDTDWF
+635 LIHNAGESFDTGWF

-660 LLEIEP
+660 RLEIEP
-666 DELSPEQALSWLTR
+666 DELPRERLLSWLTQ
-680 ASP
+680 AGP

>member
-1 MSIKAEFRNGVRKIL
+1 MISGKKIL
-16 LAGVGLLLLNDSV
+16 LAGAGLLFLSGLAS
-29 GAQQLPGLPEIDRRA
+29 AQAMPGLPEMDQRA
-44 TRIRHLHLPYS
+44 TRIRHLHLPYT
-55 FQPFLIEEDWLRRAG
+55 FQPFLTKETWLKRAG

-88 SPLKARIFG
+88 SPLKARVFG

-126 LGKEGP
+126 VGKKGP
-132 FPGVLTPHGHWA
+132 FPGILTPHGHWA

-184 QDHRRPLDRSFSLW
+184 KDHRRPLDRSFSLW
-198 GIGWLGI
+198 GIDWLGI
-205 QLWNSIRSVD
+205 QLWNSICSVD

-226 RLGCT
+226 RIGCT

-281 MEIAALMAPRP
+281 MEIGALMAPRP
-292 LLMVSASGD
+292 LLMISASGD

-310 FPAVRSVYR
+310 FPAVQSVYR
-319 LLGDA
+319 LLGA
-324 DKVQTMQAMADH
+324 GHKAQTMQSMADH

-349 FGRWLLGESDAS
+349 FGRWLLGETDAS
-361 EFAEKRFRLGSPSE
+361 EFSEKRFRLGSPSE
-375 LLVFF
+375 FLVFF

-392 EMLASLKDRHRRQID
+392 EMLASLKDSYRLQID
-407 RLRPRDSE
+407 ELRPRDSE
-415 SLSRFRKLMSPAL
+415 GLSRFRELMAPAL
-428 RHALAAG
+428 QHALAVG
-435 SPSPGQVLAVPA
+435 YPDPGEVVVAVSA
-447 PSPKQGASETFYIG
+447 PSSKPGASREFHIG
-461 RRGGGDRVPAVL
+461 RVGRGDRVPVAL
-473 WFPKGKRRNLTAT
+473 WFPRGKRRNLTAT
-486 LLVHP
+486 LLVHA
-491 EGREALEAPGASW
+491 EGKAALEAPGASW
-504 VRPLLARGHLVMSI
+504 VQPLLARGHLVMAI
-518 DAFNTGAAR
+518 DAFNTGAAK
-527 ARRDRSD
+527 ARRDMSD
-534 PFFTTYNRTDDSH
+534 PFFTTYNRTDDSN

-556 VYLESR
+556 AYLERR
-562 PEVARVNLAG
+562 PDVARVNLVG
-572 VGKAGLWCLLAR
+572 VGKGGLWSLLAR
-584 ALAPGLDRT
+584 ALAPQLHRT
-593 LADVARFSSEEDRA
+593 LVEVSNFSSEEDGA
-607 YLEHLHVPVLRRA
+607 YLEHLYVPVLRRA
-620 GDFKTASMLAPATRL
+620 GDFKTAAMLAPASRL
-635 LIHNVGESFDTDWF
+635 LIHNTGENFSTDWF

-660 LLEIEP
+660 LLEIES
-666 DELSPEQALSWLTR
+666 DEIPRERLLSWLTQ
-680 ASP
+680 SGP

>member
-1 MSIKAEFRNGVRKIL
+1 MISGKTIL
-16 LAGVGLLLLNDSV
+16 LAGVGLLLLSGLG
-29 GAQQLPGLPEIDRRA
+29 GAERLSSLPGIDRRA
-44 TRIRHLHLPYS
+44 TGIRHLHLPYT
-55 FQPFLIEEDWLRRAG
+55 FQPFLTEEAWLKRAG
-70 DLRRQIQVSAG
+70 YLRRQIEVSAG

-97 KVSKGDYSIE
+97 RVSKGDYSIE

-132 FPGVLTPHGHWA
+132 FPGILTPHGHWA
-144 YGRLENQSLASMPGL
+144 YGRLENQSLSSVPGRC
-159 AINLARQGHVVFAYD
+159 INLARQGHVVFAYD

-184 QDHRRPLDRSFSLW
+184 KDHRRPLDPSFSLW

-245 VDDRVKV
+245 VDDRIRV

-310 FPAVRSVYR
+310 FPAVQSVYR
-319 LLGDA
+319 LLGA
-324 DKVQTMQAMADH
+324 AHKVQTMQTMAEH
-336 NFNRESRE
+336 NFNRKSRE

-361 EFAEKRFRLGSPSE
+361 QFSEKRFRLGSPSE
-375 LLVFF
+375 SLVFF
-380 GRDLPES
+380 GRELPPS

-392 EMLASLKDRHRRQID
+392 ELLASLKDSYRRQID
-407 RLRPRDSE
+407 QLRPEDPE
-415 SLSRFRKLMSPAL
+415 SLSRFRELMAPAL
-428 RHALAAG
+428 EHALAVG
-435 SPSPGQVLAVPA
+435 YPDPGQVLAAPI
-447 PSPKQGASETFYIG
+447 PSPK
-461 RRGGGDRVPAVL
+461 
-473 WFPKGKRRNLTAT
+473 
-486 LLVHP
+486 
-491 EGREALEAPGASW
+491 PGAGSESSTSAAGAGATGC
-504 VRPLLARGHLVMSI
+504 RPFYGFQGGSA
-518 DAFNTGAAR
+518 
-527 ARRDRSD
+527 
-534 PFFTTYNRTDDSH
+534 
-547 RVQDILTAI
+547 
-556 VYLESR
+556 
-562 PEVARVNLAG
+562 
-572 VGKAGLWCLLAR
+572 
-584 ALAPGLDRT
+584 
-593 LADVARFSSEEDRA
+593 
-607 YLEHLHVPVLRRA
+607 
-620 GDFKTASMLAPATRL
+620 
-635 LIHNVGESFDTDWF
+635 
-649 RQAYELAGKTD
+649 
-660 LLEIEP
+660 EI
-666 DELSPEQALSWLTR
+666 
-680 ASP
+680 

>member
-1 MSIKAEFRNGVRKIL
+1 MISGKEIL
-16 LAGVGLLLLNDSV
+16 LAGVGLLLLSALV
-29 GAQQLPGLPEIDRRA
+29 VAQQLPGLPEIDRRV
-44 TRIRHLHLPYS
+44 TRIRHLHLPYT
-55 FQPFLIEEDWLRRAG
+55 FKPFLTEKGWLRRAG
-70 DLRRQIQVSAG
+70 QLRRQIEVSAG

-126 LGKEGP
+126 MGKKGP
-132 FPGVLTPHGHWA
+132 FPGILTPHGHWA

-184 QDHRRPLDRSFSLW
+184 KDHRRPLDRSFSLW
-198 GIGWLGI
+198 GINWLGI

-226 RLGCT
+226 RIGCT

-292 LLMVSASGD
+292 QLMVSASGD

-310 FPAVRSVYR
+310 FPAVQSVYR
-319 LLGDA
+319 LLGA
-324 DKVQTMQAMADH
+324 AHKVQTMQAMADH

-380 GRDLPES
+380 GRELPES
-387 AVTEE
+387 AVTED
-392 EMLASLKDRHRRQID
+392 EMLAFLKDSYRRQIEE
-407 RLRPRDSE
+407 LRPRDSE

-428 RHALAAG
+428 HHALAVR
-435 SPSPGQVLAVPA
+435 SPAPGRVQAIPV
-447 PSPKQGASETFYIG
+447 PSPKPGASEKFYIG
-461 RRGGGDRVPAVL
+461 RGGMGDRVPAVL

-491 EGREALEAPGASW
+491 EGREALDAAGASW
-504 VRPLLARGHLVMSI
+504 VRPLLAGGHLVMAI
-518 DAFNTGAAR
+518 DAFNTGEAQAK
-527 ARRDRSD
+527 RDMSD
-534 PFFTTYNRTDDSH
+534 PFFTTYNRTDVSN

-556 VYLESR
+556 AYLESR

-584 ALAPGLDRT
+584 SLSPEPHRALV
-593 LADVARFSSEEDRA
+593 DVSRFSSEEDRA
-607 YLEHLHVPVLRRA
+607 YLEHLYVPVLRRA
-620 GDFKTASMLAPATRL
+620 GDFKTAAMLGPATRL
-635 LIHNVGESFDTDWF
+635 MIHNTGESFETDWF

-660 LLEIEP
+660 LLEIESAALP
-666 DELSPEQALSWLTR
+666 REQALSWLTQ
-680 ASP
+680 AGP

>member
-1 MSIKAEFRNGVRKIL
+1 MIFGKQIL
-16 LAGVGLLLLNDSV
+16 LAGVCLLLLGV
-29 GAQQLPGLPEIDRRA
+29 LARAQQLSGLPGIDRRA
-44 TRIRHLHLPYS
+44 TRIRHLHLPYT
-55 FQPFLIEEDWLRRAG
+55 FKPFLTDKAWLGRASH
-70 DLRRQIQVSAG
+70 LRRQIEVSTG
-81 LWPPVEK
+81 LWPPPEK
-88 SPLKARIFG
+88 SPLKVRIFG
-97 KVSKGDYSIE
+97 KVSKGGYSIE

-126 LGKEGP
+126 VGKKGP
-132 FPGVLTPHGHWA
+132 FPGILTPHGHWA
-144 YGRLENQSLASMPGL
+144 YGRLVNQSLASMPGL

-184 QDHRRPLDRSFSLW
+184 KDHRRPLDRSFSLW
-198 GIGWLGI
+198 GIDRLGI

-226 RLGCT
+226 RIGCT

-281 MEIAALMAPRP
+281 MEIAALTAPRP
-292 LLMVSASGD
+292 QLMVSASGD

-310 FPAVRSVYR
+310 FPAVQSVYR
-319 LLGDA
+319 LLGAA

-375 LLVFF
+375 MLVFF
-380 GRDLPES
+380 GRELPKS
-387 AVTEE
+387 AVTEDE
-392 EMLASLKDRHRRQID
+392 ILASLKDSHRRQVD
-407 RLRPRDSE
+407 QLRPRDSE
-415 SLSRFRKLMSPAL
+415 SLSRFRNLMSPAL
-428 RHALAAG
+428 HHALAVR
-435 SPSPGQVLAVPA
+435 SPSPGSLLAVPV
-447 PSPKQGASETFYIG
+447 PSLKPGASRKFHIG
-461 RRGGGDRVPAVL
+461 RRGPGDRVPAAL
-473 WFPKGKRRNLTAT
+473 WFPKGNLGNLTAT

-491 EGREALEAPGASW
+491 EGREALDAPGASW
-504 VRPLLARGHLVMSI
+504 VRPLLARGQLVMSV
-518 DAFNTGAAR
+518 DVFNTGAAR
-527 ARRDRSD
+527 AKRDMSD
-534 PFFTTYNRTDDSH
+534 PFFTTYNRTDVSH
-547 RVQDILTAI
+547 RVQDILTAM

-584 ALAPGLDRT
+584 SLAPEPHRT
-593 LADVARFSSEEDRA
+593 LVDVSRFSSEEDRA
-607 YLEHLHVPVLRRA
+607 FLEHLFVPVLRRA
-620 GDFKTASMLAPATRL
+620 GDFKTAAMLGPATGL
-635 LIHNVGESFDTDWF
+635 LIHNTGESFDTGWF
-649 RQAYELAGKTD
+649 RQAYELAGRTE
-660 LLEIEP
+660 LLEIE
-666 DELSPEQALSWLTR
+666 SARRSREQALAWL
-680 ASP
+680 SQPDP

>member
-1 MSIKAEFRNGVRKIL
+1 MISVKKIL
-16 LAGVGLLLLNDSV
+16 LAGVGLLLPSGPA
-29 GAQQLPGLPEIDRRA
+29 GAQGMPGLPEMDRRV
-44 TRIRHLHLPYS
+44 TRIRHLHLPYT
-55 FQPFLIEEDWLRRAG
+55 FQPFLTEEAWLKRAG

-132 FPGVLTPHGHWA
+132 FPGILNPHGHWA
-144 YGRLENQSLASMPGL
+144 YGRLENQPLASMPGL
-159 AINLARQGHVVFAYD
+159 GINLARQGHVVFAYD

-184 QDHRRPLDRSFSLW
+184 RDHRRPLDRSFSLW
-198 GIGWLGI
+198 GIDWLGI

-226 RLGCT
+226 RIGCT

-281 MEIAALMAPRP
+281 MEIGALMAPRP
-292 LLMVSASGD
+292 MLMVSASGD

-319 LLGDA
+319 LLGA
-324 DKVQTMQAMADH
+324 GHKAQTMQSMADH
-336 NFNRESRE
+336 NYNRESRE

-361 EFAEKRFRLGSPSE
+361 QFSERRFRLGSPSE
-375 LLVFF
+375 FLVFF

-392 EMLASLKDRHRRQID
+392 EMLTTLKDSYRRQID
-407 RLRPRDSE
+407 ELRPRDSE
-415 SLSRFRKLMSPAL
+415 GLARFRELMAPAL
-428 RHALAAG
+428 QHALAVG
-435 SPSPGQVLAVPA
+435 YPDPGEVVAVPA
-447 PSPKQGASETFYIG
+447 SSSKPGASQEFHIG
-461 RRGGGDRVPAVL
+461 RRGRGDRVPAVL
-473 WFPKGKRRNLTAT
+473 WFPRGKRRNLTAT

-491 EGREALEAPGASW
+491 EGKAALEAPGASW

-518 DAFNTGAAR
+518 DAFNTGAAQ

-534 PFFTTYNRTDDSH
+534 PFFTTYNRTDDSN

-556 VYLESR
+556 AFLESR
-562 PEVARVNLAG
+562 PEVARVNLVG
-572 VGKAGLWCLLAR
+572 VGKGGLWSLLAR
-584 ALAPGLDRT
+584 ALAPQLHRT
-593 LADVARFSSEEDRA
+593 LVDVSNFSSEEDGA
-607 YLEHLHVPVLRRA
+607 YLEHLYVPVLRRA
-620 GDFKTASMLAPATRL
+620 GDFKTAAMLAPASRL
-635 LIHNVGESFDTDWF
+635 LIHNTGESFSTDWF

-666 DELSPEQALSWLTR
+666 DELPRERVLEWLTQKD
-680 ASP
+680 P

>member
-1 MSIKAEFRNGVRKIL
+1 MLSGKNIL
-16 LAGVGLLLLNDSV
+16 LVSVGLFLLSGSV
-29 GAQQLPGLPEIDRRA
+29 GAQQLPGLPGIDRRA
-44 TRIRHLHLPYS
+44 TRIRHLHLPYT
-55 FQPFLIEEDWLRRAG
+55 FKPFLTEAGWLRRAG
-70 DLRRQIQVSAG
+70 QLRRQIEVSAG

-126 LGKEGP
+126 VGKKGP
-132 FPGVLTPHGHWA
+132 FPGILTPHGHWA

-184 QDHRRPLDRSFSLW
+184 KDHRRPLDRSFSLW
-198 GIGWLGI
+198 GINWLGI

-226 RLGCT
+226 RIGCT

-292 LLMVSASGD
+292 QLMVSASGD

-310 FPAVRSVYR
+310 FPAVQSVYR
-319 LLGDA
+319 LLGAA

-361 EFAEKRFRLGSPSE
+361 QFSEKRFRLGSPSE
-375 LLVFF
+375 FLVFF

-392 EMLASLKDRHRRQID
+392 EMLASLKDSYRRQID
-407 RLRPRDSE
+407 DLRPRDSE
-415 SLSRFRKLMSPAL
+415 GLSRFRELMSPAL
-428 RHALAAG
+428 QHALAVG
-435 SPSPGQVLAVPA
+435 YPDPGEVLAVPA
-447 PSPKQGASETFYIG
+447 PSSKPGATREFHIG
-461 RRGGGDRVPAVL
+461 RRGRGDRVPAAL
-473 WFPKGKRRNLTAT
+473 WFPRGKRRNLTAT
-486 LLVHP
+486 LLVHA
-491 EGREALEAPGASW
+491 EGKAALESPDASW
-504 VRPLLARGHLVMSI
+504 VRPLLAGGHLVMAI
-518 DAFNTGAAR
+518 DAFNTGEAQAK
-527 ARRDRSD
+527 RDMSD
-534 PFFTTYNRTDDSH
+534 PFFTTYNRTDVSN
-547 RVQDILTAI
+547 RVQDILTAM

-562 PEVARVNLAG
+562 PEVDRVNLAG

-584 ALAPGLDRT
+584 SLAPEPHRT
-593 LADVARFSSEEDRA
+593 LVDVSRFSSEEDRA
-607 YLEHLHVPVLRRA
+607 YLEHLYVPVLRRA
-620 GDFKTASMLAPATRL
+620 GDFKTAAMLGPATRL
-635 LIHNVGESFDTDWF
+635 LIHNTGESFETDWF
-649 RQAYELAGKTD
+649 RQAYELAGKAD
-660 LLEIEP
+660 LLEIESAALP
-666 DELSPEQALSWLTR
+666 REQALSWLTQ
-680 ASP
+680 AGP

>member
-1 MSIKAEFRNGVRKIL
+1 MISGKNIL
-16 LAGVGLLLLNDSV
+16 LAGVGLSLLNGSI
-29 GAQQLPGLPEIDRRA
+29 GAQQLPGLPEMDRRV
-44 TRIRHLHLPYS
+44 TRIRHLHLPYA
-55 FQPFLIEEDWLRRAG
+55 FKPFLTEKGWLRRAG
-70 DLRRQIQVSAG
+70 QLRRQIEVSAG

-126 LGKEGP
+126 VGKKGP
-132 FPGVLTPHGHWA
+132 FPGILTPHGHWA

-184 QDHRRPLDRSFSLW
+184 KDHRRPLDRSFSLW

-215 FLQSLPDVDPD
+215 FLQSLSDVDPD

-281 MEIAALMAPRP
+281 MEIGALTAPRP
-292 LLMVSASGD
+292 QLMVSASGD

-310 FPAVRSVYR
+310 FPAVQSVYR
-319 LLGDA
+319 LLGAA

-349 FGRWLLGESDAS
+349 FGRWLLGENDAS

-380 GRDLPES
+380 GRELPES

-392 EMLASLKDRHRRQID
+392 EMLASLKDSHRQQIEQ
-407 RLRPRDSE
+407 LRPRDYE

-428 RHALAAG
+428 HHALAVR
-435 SPSPGQVLAVPA
+435 SPSPGRVQAFPV
-447 PSPKQGASETFYIG
+447 PSPKPGGNQKFYIG
-461 RRGGGDRVPAVL
+461 RGGLGDRVPAEL
-473 WFPKGKRRNLTAT
+473 WYPNGDLRDMTAT

-491 EGREALEAPGASW
+491 EGKEALDAPGASW

-527 ARRDRSD
+527 TRRDMSD
-534 PFFTTYNRTDDSH
+534 PFFTTYNRTDVSN
-547 RVQDILTAI
+547 RVQDILTAM

-584 ALAPGLDRT
+584 SLAPEPHRT
-593 LADVARFSSEEDRA
+593 LVDVSRFSSEEDRA
-607 YLEHLHVPVLRRA
+607 YLEHLYVPVLRRA
-620 GDFKTASMLAPATRL
+620 GDFKTAAMLGPATRL
-635 LIHNVGESFDTDWF
+635 LIHNTGESFETDWF
-649 RQAYELAGKTD
+649 RQAYELAGKAD
-660 LLEIEP
+660 LLEIES
-666 DELSPEQALSWLTR
+666 DRVSREQALSWLTQ
-680 ASP
+680 AGP

>member
-1 MSIKAEFRNGVRKIL
+1 MISGKEIL
-16 LAGVGLLLLNDSV
+16 LAGVCLLLL
-29 GAQQLPGLPEIDRRA
+29 GALARAQQLPGLPEIDRRA
-44 TRIRHLHLPYS
+44 TRIRHLHLPYT
-55 FQPFLIEEDWLRRAG
+55 FKPFLTEKGWLRRAG
-70 DLRRQIQVSAG
+70 QLRRQIEVSAG

-126 LGKEGP
+126 VGKKGP
-132 FPGVLTPHGHWA
+132 FPGILTPHGHWA

-184 QDHRRPLDRSFSLW
+184 KDHRRPLDRSFSLW
-198 GIGWLGI
+198 GINWLGI

-226 RLGCT
+226 RIGCT

-281 MEIAALMAPRP
+281 MEIAALTAPRP
-292 LLMVSASGD
+292 QLMVSASGD

-310 FPAVRSVYR
+310 FPAVQSVYR
-319 LLGDA
+319 LLGAA

-336 NFNRESRE
+336 NFNRQSRE

-380 GRDLPES
+380 GRELPES

-392 EMLASLKDRHRRQID
+392 ELLASLKNSYRRQID
-407 RLRPRDSE
+407 ELRPRDSE
-415 SLSRFRKLMSPAL
+415 SLSRFRELMRPAL
-428 RHALAAG
+428 RHALAVD
-435 SPSPGQVLAVPA
+435 SPSPDQLLAVPFA
-447 PSPKQGASETFYIG
+447 TPKPGASEIFYIG
-461 RRGGGDRVPAVL
+461 RRGREDRVPAVL

-491 EGREALEAPGASW
+491 EGREALDAPGASW
-504 VRPLLARGHLVMSI
+504 VRPLLTGGHLVMSI
-518 DAFNTGAAR
+518 DAFNTGEAQAK
-527 ARRDRSD
+527 RDMSD
-534 PFFTTYNRTDDSH
+534 PFFTTYNRTDVSN
-547 RVQDILTAI
+547 RVQDILTAM

-562 PEVARVNLAG
+562 PEVARVNLVG

-584 ALAPGLDRT
+584 SLASEPHRALV
-593 LADVARFSSEEDRA
+593 DVSRFSSEEDRA
-607 YLEHLHVPVLRRA
+607 YLEHLYVPVLRRA
-620 GDFKTASMLAPATRL
+620 GDFKTAAMLGPATRL
-635 LIHNVGESFDTDWF
+635 LIHNTGESFETDWF

-660 LLEIEP
+660 LLEVEATS
-666 DELSPEQALSWLTR
+666 LSREKALSWLTQ
-680 ASP
+680 AGP

>member
-1 MSIKAEFRNGVRKIL
+1 MISGKKIL
-16 LAGVGLLLLNDSV
+16 LASVGLLIMSAPA
-29 GAQQLPGLPEIDRRA
+29 GAQGLAGLPEMDRRV

-55 FQPFLIEEDWLRRAG
+55 FQPFLTEEAWLRRAG
-70 DLRRQIQVSAG
+70 DLRRQIEVSAG

-126 LGKEGP
+126 LGRKGP
-132 FPGVLTPHGHWA
+132 FPGILTPHGHWA
-144 YGRLENQSLASMPGL
+144 YGRLVNQSLASMPGL

-184 QDHRRPLDRSFSLW
+184 KDHRRPLDRSFSLW
-198 GIGWLGI
+198 GIGRLGI

-215 FLQSLPDVDPD
+215 FLQSLPDVDPG
-226 RLGCT
+226 RIGCT

-281 MEIAALMAPRP
+281 MELGALMAPRP

-310 FPAVRSVYR
+310 FPAVHSIYR
-319 LLGDA
+319 LLGA
-324 DKVQTMQAMADH
+324 GHKAQTMQTIADH

-361 EFAEKRFRLGSPSE
+361 RFSERRFRLGSPSE
-375 LLVFF
+375 FLVFF
-380 GRDLPES
+380 GRELPES

-392 EMLASLKDRHRRQID
+392 EMLASLKDSHRRQID
-407 RLRPRDSE
+407 ELRPSDSE
-415 SLSRFRKLMSPAL
+415 GLARFRELMAPAL
-428 RHALAAG
+428 QHALAVD
-435 SPSPGQVLAVPA
+435 SPAPGQVLAVPA
-447 PSPKQGASETFYIG
+447 PFPKPGAGQEFHLG
-461 RRGGGDRVPAVL
+461 RRGRGDRVPAVL
-473 WFPKGKRRNLTAT
+473 WSPRGKRRNLTAT

-491 EGREALEAPGASW
+491 EGKAVLEAPGASW

-518 DAFNTGAAR
+518 DAFNTGAAK

-534 PFFTTYNRTDDSH
+534 PFFTTYNRTDVSN
-547 RVQDILTAI
+547 RVQDILTGIA
-556 VYLESR
+556 YLESR

-572 VGKAGLWCLLAR
+572 VGKGGLWCLLAR
-584 ALAPGLDRT
+584 ALAPRLHRT
-593 LADVARFSSEEDRA
+593 LVDVSRFSSEEDQA
-607 YLEHLHVPVLRRA
+607 YLEHLEVPVLRRA
-620 GDFKTASMLAPATRL
+620 GDFKTAAMLAPATPL
-635 LIHNVGESFDTDWF
+635 LIHNAGESFDTGWF
-649 RQAYELAGKTD
+649 RQAYELAGETG
-660 LLEIEP
+660 LLKIEP
-666 DELSPEQALSWLTR
+666 DELPREQVLAWLTQ
-680 ASP
+680 PGP

>member
-1 MSIKAEFRNGVRKIL
+1 MISVKKIL
-16 LAGVGLLLLNDSV
+16 LAGVSLLLPSGPA
-29 GAQQLPGLPEIDRRA
+29 GAQALHGLPEMDRRA
-44 TRIRHLHLPYS
+44 TRIRHLHLPYA
-55 FQPFLIEEDWLRRAG
+55 FQPFLTEAAWLKRAG
-70 DLRRQIQVSAG
+70 ELRRQIEVSAG

-88 SPLKARIFG
+88 SPLKARVFG

-126 LGKEGP
+126 LGKKGP
-132 FPGVLTPHGHWA
+132 FPGILTPHGHWA

-159 AINLARQGHVVFAYD
+159 GINLARQGHVVFAYD

-184 QDHRRPLDRSFSLW
+184 EDHRRPLDRSFSLW
-198 GIGWLGI
+198 GIDWLGI

-226 RLGCT
+226 RIGCT

-245 VDDRVKV
+245 IDDRVKV

-281 MEIAALMAPRP
+281 MEIGALMAPRP

-310 FPAVRSVYR
+310 FPAVQSVYR
-319 LLGDA
+319 LLGA
-324 DKVQTMQAMADH
+324 GHKAQTMQSMADH
-336 NFNRESRE
+336 NYNRESRE

-361 EFAEKRFRLGSPSE
+361 QFSEKRFRLGSPSE
-375 LLVFF
+375 FLVFF

-392 EMLASLKDRHRRQID
+392 EMLASLRDSYRRQID
-407 RLRPRDSE
+407 ELRPRNSE
-415 SLSRFRKLMSPAL
+415 SLSGFRDLMAPAL
-428 RHALAAG
+428 KHALAV
-435 SPSPGQVLAVPA
+435 SYPESGQVLAVPA
-447 PSPKQGASETFYIG
+447 PSPMPGASQEFHIG
-461 RRGGGDRVPAVL
+461 RRGRGDRVPAVL
-473 WFPKGKRRNLTAT
+473 WFPRGKRRNLTAT

-491 EGREALEAPGASW
+491 EGKAALEAPGASW
-504 VRPLLARGHLVMSI
+504 VRSLLARGHLVMSI
-518 DAFNTGAAR
+518 DAFNTGAAK
-527 ARRDRSD
+527 ARRDMSD
-534 PFFTTYNRTDDSH
+534 PFFTTYNRTDVSN
-547 RVQDILTAI
+547 RVQDILTALA
-556 VYLESR
+556 YLESR

-572 VGKAGLWCLLAR
+572 VGEGGLWCLLAR
-584 ALAPGLDRT
+584 GLAPQLHRT
-593 LADVARFSSEEDRA
+593 LADVAGFSSEGDGA
-607 YLEHLHVPVLRRA
+607 YLEHLYVPVLRRA
-620 GDFKTASMLAPATRL
+620 GDFKTASMLAPATPL
-635 LIHNVGESFDTDWF
+635 LIHNAGENFRTDWF
-649 RQAYELAGKTD
+649 RQAYELAGKPD
-660 LLEIEP
+660 LLEIES
-666 DELSPEQALSWLTR
+666 DELPRERVLAWLTQ
-680 ASP
+680 AGH

>member
-1 MSIKAEFRNGVRKIL
+1 MISGKNIL
-16 LAGVGLLLLNDSV
+16 LAGVGLSLLNGSV
-29 GAQQLPGLPEIDRRA
+29 GAQQLPGLPGMDRRV
-44 TRIRHLHLPYS
+44 TRIRHLHLPYT
-55 FQPFLIEEDWLRRAG
+55 FKPFLTEKGWLRRAG
-70 DLRRQIQVSAG
+70 QLRRQIEVSAG

-88 SPLKARIFG
+88 SPLKARVFG

-126 LGKEGP
+126 VGKKGP
-132 FPGVLTPHGHWA
+132 FPGILTPHGHWA

-184 QDHRRPLDRSFSLW
+184 KDHRRTLDRSFSLW
-198 GIGWLGI
+198 GINWLGI

-226 RLGCT
+226 RIGCT

-292 LLMVSASGD
+292 QLMVSASGD

-310 FPAVRSVYR
+310 FPAVQSVYR
-319 LLGDA
+319 LLGA
-324 DKVQTMQAMADH
+324 AHKVQTMQAMADH

-361 EFAEKRFRLGSPSE
+361 QFSEKRFLLGSPSE
-375 LLVFF
+375 FLVFF

-392 EMLASLKDRHRRQID
+392 EMLASLKDSYRRQID
-407 RLRPRDSE
+407 DLRPRDSE
-415 SLSRFRKLMSPAL
+415 GLSRFRELMSPAL
-428 RHALAAG
+428 QHALAVG
-435 SPSPGQVLAVPA
+435 YPDPGEVLAVPA
-447 PSPKQGASETFYIG
+447 PSSKPGATREFHIG
-461 RRGGGDRVPAVL
+461 RRGRGDRVPAAL
-473 WFPKGKRRNLTAT
+473 WFPRGKRRNLTAT
-486 LLVHP
+486 LLVHA
-491 EGREALEAPGASW
+491 EGKAALESPDASW

-518 DAFNTGAAR
+518 DAFNTGAAK
-527 ARRDRSD
+527 ARRDMSD
-534 PFFTTYNRTDDSH
+534 PFFTTYNRTDVSN
-547 RVQDILTAI
+547 RVQDILTA
-556 VYLESR
+556 VAFLESR
-562 PEVARVNLAG
+562 PEVARVNLVG
-572 VGKAGLWCLLAR
+572 VGKGGLWCLLAR
-584 ALAPGLDRT
+584 ALAPQLHRT
-593 LADVARFSSEEDRA
+593 LVDVSRFSSEEDGT
-607 YLEHLHVPVLRRA
+607 YLEHLYVPVLRRA
-620 GDFKTASMLAPATRL
+620 GDFKTAAMMASATRL
-635 LIHNVGESFDTDWF
+635 LIHNTGENFSTDWF

-660 LLEIEP
+660 LLEIES
-666 DELSPEQALSWLTR
+666 DELPREQVLSWLTQ
-680 ASP
+680 SGP